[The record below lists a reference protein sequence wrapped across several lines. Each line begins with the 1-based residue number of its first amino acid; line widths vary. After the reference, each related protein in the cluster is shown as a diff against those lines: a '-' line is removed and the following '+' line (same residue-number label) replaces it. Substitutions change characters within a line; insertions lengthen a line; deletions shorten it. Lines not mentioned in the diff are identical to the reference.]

1 MPLNAIMDHFMYGIS
16 LIFGEKHGLKIT
28 QKIILTFIWVVPLS
42 ATVQYRWKTIKTGN
56 WDLVKGDQDN
66 LIEVIT

>member
-1 MPLNAIMDHFMYGIS
+1 MES
-16 LIFGEKHGLKIT
+16 GEKHGLKIT

-42 ATVQYRWKTIKTGN
+42 GTVQYRWKTIKTGN

>member
-16 LIFGEKHGLKIT
+16 LILGEKNGLKIT
-28 QKIILTFIWVVPLS
+28 QKIILTLIWVVPLS

>member
-1 MPLNAIMDHFMYGIS
+1 MPLNAIMDHLMYGIS

-42 ATVQYRWKTIKTGN
+42 GTVQYRWKTIKTGN

>member
-1 MPLNAIMDHFMYGIS
+1 M
-16 LIFGEKHGLKIT
+16 
-28 QKIILTFIWVVPLS
+28 VPLS

-66 LIEVIT
+66 LIEVKIIVIKEKKFWTLTYDCPILGDRLM